1 MKNHLTFIVFAFL
14 FTACSKKQGPS
25 YYYLSSDA
33 KKHFYFK
40 PGSYWIYCDSISGRT
55 DSFYLRNSSL
65 FMLSG
70 GGGSENNIV
79 EMLTLEII
87 QHSRDATIK
96 DSILWQYTFRY
107 STVTFTYYNISKDF
121 RYSSFLNY
129 PFKLSN
135 GKAIGTLPLGTNTFS
150 DTWEFDGKG
159 SNASGFYAVNYF
171 LNDSMLLLKMRENYS
186 ITYAPTINEVW
197 ELQRWHV
204 VK

>member
-1 MKNHLTFIVFAFL
+1 MKSYFPFLVFIFL
-14 FTACSKKQGPS
+14 FTACSKKHDPVYS
-25 YYYLSSDA
+25 YLSSDT

-40 PGSYWIYCDSISGRT
+40 PGSYWIYRDSISGRT

-70 GGGSENNIV
+70 GTNNIV
-79 EMLTLEII
+79 ETLNLEII
-87 QHSRDATIK
+87 QHSSDVTIK
-96 DSILWQYTFRY
+96 DSILWLYTFRY

-171 LNDSMLLLKMRENYS
+171 LNDSVLLLKMRENYS

-197 ELQRWHV
+197 ELLRWHV